1 MSAPRQL
8 VLNLFIY
15 PSGHHEAAWRYI
27 DSSADRVLDISYYQE
42 LAQRAEAH
50 KFDAIFFAD
59 GPALA
64 DNVRYAQRFRLEPI
78 TWLSAIAA
86 VTNRIGL
93 IATAS
98 TTYSEPYNLARLFA
112 SLDHLSHGR
121 AGWNYQRATS
131 STELRPT
138 RTSAARRTL

>member
-1 MSAPRQL
+1 MSDRRQL
-8 VLNLFIY
+8 SLNLFIY
-15 PSGHHEAAWRYI
+15 PGGHHEAAWRHK
-27 DSSADRVLDISYYQE
+27 DSAADRILDIGHYQQ

-86 VTNRIGL
+86 
-93 IATAS
+93 AS
-98 TTYSEPYNLARLFA
+98 A
-112 SLDHLSHGR
+112 
-121 AGWNYQRATS
+121 
-131 STELRPT
+131 
-138 RTSAARRTL
+138 